1 MSNSNNKSFAYCLL
15 LFAIIG
21 LTNCE
26 KQKEKDKAQLIV
38 DSCIVAHG
46 GENYNHLKFSFAF
59 RDKTYKI
66 EKNEEKFNY
75 QRIGKDSLG
84 NEIIDIFTNE
94 GLERTISGKKVQL
107 ADSMATK
114 YKNSVNSVV
123 YFALLPN
130 PLNDNAV
137 NKTYV
142 GETTIGGQKYDKI
155 KVTFNPENGGK
166 DHEDV
171 YIYWINQ
178 KTKLMDFFAYSYK
191 VDGGGIR
198 FRESIKAE
206 IVNGIRIQNYI
217 NYAPIDSNYSLEN
230 LDKAYIDGKLQEFS
244 RIENLNLKA
253 N

>member
-1 MSNSNNKSFAYCLL
+1 MKFTLSKFFAYFLL
-15 LFAIIG
+15 II
-21 LTNCE
+21 TIFVQFNCA
-26 KQKEKDKAQLIV
+26 KKKDKAQLIV

-46 GENYNHLKFSFAF
+46 GENYNHLKFSFDF

-66 EKNEEKFNY
+66 EKNDDKFTY

-84 NEIIDIFTNE
+84 KEIIDIFTNN
-94 GLERTISGKKVQL
+94 GLERTIAGKKVQL
-107 ADSMATK
+107 PDSMATK
-114 YKNSVNSVV
+114 YKNSINSVV
-123 YFALLPN
+123 YFTLLPN
-130 PLNDNAV
+130 PLNDAAV
-137 NKTYV
+137 NKTYI

-155 KVTFNPENGGK
+155 KVTFSQENGGK
-166 DHEDV
+166 DHEDE

-206 IVNGIRIQNYI
+206 NINGIRLQNYI
-217 NYAPIDSNYSLEN
+217 NYAPIDTTYSIEN
-230 LDKAYIDGKLQEFS
+230 LDKAYMEGKLQEFS
-244 RIENLNLKA
+244 RIENLNFKL